1 MENDTLKLISLVIL
15 LALGVILIP
24 IQQVQS
30 EPLTTSRIN
39 RTDECD
45 QKELR
50 KAAYEYA
57 SSIHIRFVP
66 RNLKCEGGW
75 AVWVGDIEDP
85 NAPIDGPQ
93 GVATTLI
100 FHREESLWKHQV
112 SSLVCGTINS
122 QKLEERP
129 HDAKIPSSLYFIGC
143 LVG

>member
-1 MENDTLKLISLVIL
+1 MANDNLRLPSLGIL
-15 LALGVILIP
+15 LALGVILMS

-30 EPLTTSRIN
+30 APVITSRIN

-45 QKELR
+45 PKELR
-50 KAAYEYA
+50 KAAHAYA
-57 SSIHIRFVP
+57 SSIHMRFVP
-66 RNLKCEGGW
+66 RNLKCEGVW
-75 AVWVGDIEDP
+75 AVWVGDIEYP

-112 SSLVCGTINS
+112 SSSVCGTINS
-122 QKLEERP
+122 QKPEERAL
-129 HDAKIPSSLYFIGC
+129 DAKIPSSLYFIGC

>member
-1 MENDTLKLISLVIL
+1 VENDTLKLISLGIL

-50 KAAYEYA
+50 KAAYDYA

-75 AVWVGDIEDP
+75 AVWVGDIEYL

-100 FHREESLWKHQV
+100 FHRKESLWKHQV
-112 SSLVCGTINS
+112 PSSVCGTIKS
-122 QKLEERP
+122 QKPEERP